1 MGRELRRKQA
11 KREGKNLARENLENE
26 HQIKKLLIITGLILF
41 IAIII
46 YLLTATFI
54 TKELKWFDNSDQNQ
68 TDTSSNKVSNSILA
82 SAIFKQ
88 KEEEYYVYFYDYEE
102 KFSRETSAVNSISET
117 KVYKVNTKYGMN
129 TKYVGDTA
137 NKKATSLENLKVK
150 EHTLIKISGNKI
162 IKIYVDEEITSNIK

>member
-1 MGRELRRKQA
+1 MIFVIITTEETIMGRELRRKQA

-68 TDTSSNKVSNSILA
+68 TD
-82 SAIFKQ
+82 
-88 KEEEYYVYFYDYEE
+88 EYRLF
-102 KFSRETSAVNSISET
+102 
-117 KVYKVNTKYGMN
+117 
-129 TKYVGDTA
+129 
-137 NKKATSLENLKVK
+137 
-150 EHTLIKISGNKI
+150 
-162 IKIYVDEEITSNIK
+162 

>member
-11 KREGKNLARENLENE
+11 KREGKSLQQEETIEKN
-26 HQIKKLLIITGLILF
+26 QIIKL
-41 IAIII
+41 IAITCFLVTFFCLI
-46 YLLTATFI
+46 YVLAGMFL
-54 TKELKWFDNSDQNQ
+54 TKEINFGKDNDEEVTEKETVEN
-68 TDTSSNKVSNSILA
+68 TILA
-82 SAIFKQ
+82 AEIFKQ